1 MTCRYSQPKA
11 AFPCS
16 FWKLLLAPSQLTMKV
31 SVMELTENL
40 YRLLRLKPTNP
51 KPSAQRTSFILAWM
65 GCFTAGI
72 KQLFS
77 SSKERCEARFHIAG
91 QSNIAAL
98 AAIKYSLSSVKWK
111 LLLIYYRTKNCVVCT
126 AFPKLLGKLELLR
139 TNLCHHKS
147 MMSQLSSLV
156 KAFSGLFGKL
166 SW

>member
-1 MTCRYSQPKA
+1 MQILPAKGSVSLFSLEAATCTSTVNNEGISDGTDREPVQITPFK
-11 AFPCS
+11 
-16 FWKLLLAPSQLTMKV
+16 
-31 SVMELTENL
+31 
-40 YRLLRLKPTNP
+40 TNP
-51 KPSAQRTSFILAWM
+51 KPSAQRTSFILAWT

-72 KQLFS
+72 KQVFS